1 MVITVTFVRNAAT
14 RLFFTKKVVRNASVV
29 TQNAKIVLMDNGF
42 TFLGSKKQ
50 KKSQLIFEVL
60 GDLDELNVVLGL
72 VKTFSSSKKLQN
84 KILLLQENL
93 LEMGSFL
100 ATAKKVD
107 FQVKTDFLEKEVK
120 LMKDIF
126 LKRFS
131 QPGVNKTSTFLH
143 LARVI
148 CRRLERKIVAL
159 KKPQSLS
166 LMVYCNR
173 LSSYLFWLAKKE
185 EKI

>member
-1 MVITVTFVRNAAT
+1 MVITVISALSVVIP
-14 RLFFTKKVVRNASVV
+14 LFFTKKVARNASVV

-42 TFLGSKKQ
+42 TFLGGKKQ

-60 GDLDELNVVLGL
+60 GDLDELTTSLGL

-84 KILLLQENL
+84 QIILLQEDL
-93 LEMGSFL
+93 LEVGSFL
-100 ATAKKVD
+100 ATAKKVN
-107 FQVKTDFLEKEVK
+107 FIKKIKSLEKEIENI
-120 LMKDIF
+120 KDSS
-126 LKRFS
+126 LKKFS
-131 QPGVNKTSTFLH
+131 QPGINKISTFLH
-143 LARVI
+143 LARAI
-148 CRRLERKIVAL
+148 SRRLERKVVAL

-166 LMVYCNR
+166 LMAYCNR